1 MLQGPRASM
10 AGKSYHWDKVTGEV
24 LNERVILNESLAGNT
39 DCFLKSQKSKGIKS
53 NFYNFGG
60 STSFV

>member
-24 LNERVILNESLAGNT
+24 FNERVILNENLAGNT
-39 DCFLKSQKSKGIKS
+39 DCFFKSQKSKGIKS
-53 NFYNFGG
+53 SFYNFGV